1 MCVQPTNYLNI
12 ARLLLLNLSLYAST
26 GWALQADVEK
36 PVEIEADSAVF
47 DKMAG
52 TASYSGNVLIHQGTL
67 EIRASNIRIN
77 APGNEIKSIIAEGAP
92 VSFKQKMDN
101 GRAATGQAK
110 AMKYF
115 VAEKR
120 LTLTGN
126 AELTQDKD
134 RFASNFIEYLPES
147 GQLRA
152 GAQAASNGESRQ
164 ERGGR
169 VSAIFYPTNKA
180 Q

>member
-1 MCVQPTNYLNI
+1 MCVQPTNYLNMT
-12 ARLLLLNLSLYAST
+12 RLFVLSLMLCASSS
-26 GWALQADVEK
+26 WALQSDVEK

-47 DKMAG
+47 DKLGG
-52 TASYSGNVLIHQGTL
+52 TASYSGNVLIRQGTL

-77 APGNEIKSIIAEGAP
+77 APGNEIKSIIADGLP

-101 GRAATGQAK
+101 GRAATGQAQN
-110 AMKYF
+110 MKYF
-115 VAEKR
+115 VADKR

-152 GAQAASNGESRQ
+152 GAQAASTGEPHQGRS
-164 ERGGR
+164 GR

>member
-1 MCVQPTNYLNI
+1 MCVQPTNYLKI
-12 ARLLLLNLSLYAST
+12 TQLFIISLTLWVSSS
-26 GWALQADVEK
+26 WALQADIEK

-47 DKMAG
+47 DKLGG
-52 TASYSGNVLIHQGTL
+52 TASYSGNVLIRQGTL

-77 APGNEIKSIIAEGAP
+77 APGNEIKSIIADGSP

-101 GRAATGQAK
+101 GRAAAGQAK
-110 AMKYF
+110 EMKYF
-115 VAEKR
+115 VTDKR

-134 RFASNFIEYLPES
+134 RFASNFIEYLPET

-152 GAQAASNGESRQ
+152 GAQATSNGEPRQ
-164 ERGGR
+164 GRSGR

>member
-1 MCVQPTNYLNI
+1 MCVQPTTYLNL
-12 ARLLLLNLSLYAST
+12 ARLLLLSLSMCLTPS
-26 GWALQADVEK
+26 WALQSDVEK
-36 PVEIEADSAVF
+36 PVEIEADSAIF

-52 TASYSGNVLIHQGTL
+52 TASYNGNVLIRQGTL

-77 APGNEIKSIIAEGAP
+77 APGNEIKSIIADGAP

-101 GRAATGQAK
+101 GRTATGQAK
-110 AMKYF
+110 EMKYF
-115 VAEKR
+115 VADKR
-120 LTLTGN
+120 LTLAGN

-152 GAQAASNGESRQ
+152 GAQAASNSETRPGRS
-164 ERGGR
+164 GR